1 MKKLVS
7 IMLTLVLTVCM
18 MGLVGCGGSGSE
30 KKEDSASA
38 EKYVIATDTTFPPF
52 EYTDDN
58 GDFVGIDVDIL
69 AAVAEDQGFEYELQS
84 LGFDAALAAVESG
97 QADGM
102 IAGMSITEKRKE
114 IYDFSDEYYDSTVCA
129 AVKEDAEYTS
139 LDDIKGQ
146 TVVVKTGTQS
156 ALWAEEIKDE
166 YELELVYKD
175 DSAMMY
181 QEVLSGNAAACF
193 EDFPVM
199 AYGVQQ
205 GNGMKLLVE
214 NQESYA
220 TPYGFAVKKG
230 ENAELLEK
238 FNAGLKNIKDSG
250 KYQEIVDK
258 YLSAD

>member
-7 IMLTLVLTVCM
+7 IIAMMALVVSMLALT
-18 MGLVGCGGSGSE
+18 GCGSSEEGGSE
-30 KKEDSASA
+30 EGGKKF
-38 EKYVIATDTTFPPF
+38 VIATDTVFAPF
-52 EYTDDN
+52 EFTDEN

-69 AAVAEDQGFEYELQS
+69 AAIAEDQGFEYDLQS

-102 IAGMSITEKRKE
+102 IAGMSITDERKE
-114 IYDFSDEYYDSTVCA
+114 IYDFSEEYYDSTVCA
-129 AVKEDAEYTS
+129 AVKADADYAS

-146 TVVVKTGTQS
+146 TVVVKNGTQS
-156 ALWAEEIKDE
+156 AAWAEELKDE
-166 YELELVYKD
+166 YQLKLVYKD

-199 AYGVQQ
+199 AYGVSQD
-205 GNGMKLLVE
+205 NGLKLLVE
-214 NQESYA
+214 NQDSFA

-238 FNAGLKNIKDSG
+238 FNAGLKNIKDNG
-250 KYQEIVDK
+250 KYQEIVDSYTK
-258 YLSAD
+258 

>member
-1 MKKLVS
+1 MKKIISVFAMLALVVS
-7 IMLTLVLTVCM
+7 MLALT
-18 MGLVGCGGSGSE
+18 GCGGSGSDE
-30 KKEDSASA
+30 GKSDDASKK
-38 EKYVIATDTTFPPF
+38 YIIATDTVFAPF
-52 EYTDDN
+52 EFTDEDGN
-58 GDFVGIDVDIL
+58 FVGIDVDIL

-102 IAGMSITEKRKE
+102 IAGMSITDERKE

-129 AVKEDAEYTS
+129 AVKADADYAS

-146 TVVVKTGTQS
+146 SVVVKTGTQS
-156 ALWAEEIKDE
+156 AAWAEEIAKD
-166 YELELVYKD
+166 YELKLVYKD

-199 AYGVQQ
+199 AYGVSQD
-205 GNGMKLLVE
+205 NGLKLLVE
-214 NQESYA
+214 NKDSYA

-238 FNAGLKNIKDSG
+238 FNAGLKNIKDNG
-250 KYQEIVDK
+250 KYQEILDT
-258 YLSAD
+258 YTSAE

>member
-7 IMLTLVLTVCM
+7 IIAMMALVVSMLALT
-18 MGLVGCGGSGSE
+18 GCGSSEEGGSE
-30 KKEDSASA
+30 EGGKKF
-38 EKYVIATDTTFPPF
+38 VIATDTVFAPF
-52 EYTDDN
+52 EFTDEN

-69 AAVAEDQGFEYELQS
+69 AAIAEDQGFEYDLQS

-102 IAGMSITEKRKE
+102 IAGMSITDERKE
-114 IYDFSDEYYDSTVCA
+114 IYDFSEEYYDSTVCA
-129 AVKEDAEYTS
+129 AVKADADYAS

-146 TVVVKTGTQS
+146 TVVVKNGTQS
-156 ALWAEEIKDE
+156 AAWAEELKDE
-166 YELELVYKD
+166 YQLKLVYKD

-199 AYGVQQ
+199 AYGVSQD
-205 GNGMKLLVE
+205 NGLKLLVE
-214 NQESYA
+214 NKDSFA

-238 FNAGLKNIKDSG
+238 FNAGLKNIKDNG
-250 KYQEIVDK
+250 KYQEIVDSYTK
-258 YLSAD
+258 